1 MLMRIAMLAP
11 LRVAV
16 PPTNYGGTER
26 VISNVT
32 EALVKIGHDVTLYA
46 SGDSQT
52 RARLAQVIPQALGFV
67 AGQEWQAYHVAMLA
81 DFYRNDA
88 HKFDIIHAH
97 MDYFPLPF
105 AAHCSTPTVTTLHG
119 RLDFPEFQTVYRAF
133 PTANYVAISQS
144 QRDSLPDVNW
154 AGVVHHAV
162 DVDDFTYYPDKGKYL
177 AFVGR
182 ISPEKRPDRAI
193 EIAKRTGIPLKI
205 AAKVDPADQEYFDT
219 VIKPLLDHPLIEFLG
234 MVDEQGKRE
243 IMGNSMAVLMPIDW
257 PEPFGMVFIEA
268 LACGVP
274 VLTCPCGSAP
284 ELLEDGVTGFIRDSV
299 DGLVEAVGRLDEI
312 SRAGCRAYAKRRF
325 DTRRMAR
332 DYAKIFAQIIQRKQ
346 DDALPIL
353 AASDQP
359 KQVLANIAHL
369 AENSKAIPSVLTANV
384 RREREEGIPHS

>member
-1 MLMRIAMLAP
+1 MLAP

-16 PPTNYGGTER
+16 PPINYGGTER

-52 RARLAQVIPQALGFV
+52 RARHVKVVPDALGFV
-67 AGQEWQAYHVAMLA
+67 AGQEWQAHHVAMLA

-88 HKFDIIHAH
+88 RKFDIIHAH
-97 MDYFPLPF
+97 MDYFPLAF
-105 AAHCSTPTVTTLHG
+105 AEHCSTPTVTTLHG
-119 RLDFPEFQTVYRAF
+119 RLDFLEFQKVYGAF
-133 PTANYVAISQS
+133 PNANFIAISQS
-144 QRDSLPDVNW
+144 QRDALPDLNW

-162 DVDDFTYYPDKGKYL
+162 DVDNFTYYPDKGDYL

-219 VIKPLLDHPLIEFLG
+219 VIKPLLDHPLIDYLG
-234 MVDEQGKRE
+234 MLDEQGKRE
-243 IMGNSMAVLMPIDW
+243 IMGKSKAVLMPIDW

-274 VLTCPCGSAP
+274 VLTCPCGAAP

-312 SRAGCRAYAKRRF
+312 SRAGCREYAKQHF

-332 DYAKIFAQIIQRKQ
+332 DYVKIFTQIIQSKQ
-346 DDALPIL
+346 DEAMPIL
-353 AASDQP
+353 AATDRP
-359 KQVLANIAHL
+359 THVLADIASL
-369 AENSKAIPSVLTANV
+369 AGNGKFRADIVSATIEQ
-384 RREREEGIPHS
+384 ERNEGATRS